1 MKTFFAGYRNTDWY
15 MLLAL
20 IPLFAASLSV
30 LYSFGAD
37 AARFEKQSIY
47 IVIGLIIFFVL
58 SRFDYRFLRK
68 TNVVLGF
75 YALILVLLVLLFGV
89 GQISKG
95 AQSWFNLGLF
105 AFQPSDFAKL
115 ALIVILAKYFSRRHI
130 EIRDIRHI
138 LISGVY
144 AAVPVLLVLVQ
155 PDFGNA
161 LTLLLIWFGMVL
173 VSGISKKH
181 LAYVFGAGVVA
192 FLLLWQFVL
201 APYQKARIETF
212 VNPLGDIQG
221 RGYNA
226 YQAVVAVGSGELDGK
241 GFGYGTQSR
250 LKFLPEYETDFIFAA
265 YAEEWGYIGALIVI
279 ASFFFL
285 IYRILLVAYSA
296 SSNFETLFALGV
308 AILFMVHFLINIGMN
323 MGIMPVTGITLPFM
337 SYGGSH
343 IIFEMT
349 TLGIL
354 MGMRKYGLATH
365 RDRMKNEFLGLE

>member
-1 MKTFFAGYRNTDWY
+1 MDWY

-37 AARFEKQSIY
+37 AARFERQVIY
-47 IVIGLIIFFVL
+47 IVIGVCIFFVL
-58 SRFDYRFLRK
+58 SRFEYRFLRK
-68 TNVVLGF
+68 TNVVLGL
-75 YALILVLLVLLFGV
+75 YALILVLLVLLFGI
-89 GQISKG
+89 GQVSKG

-115 ALIVILAKYFSRRHI
+115 ALIIILAKYFSRRHI
-130 EIRDIRHI
+130 EINDIRHI

-144 AAVPVLLVLVQ
+144 AFVPVVLVLIQ

-161 LTLLLIWFGMVL
+161 LTLILIWFGMVL
-173 VSGISKKH
+173 VSGISKRH
-181 LAYVFGAGVVA
+181 LAYVFGTGLIA

-212 VNPLGDIQG
+212 INPLGDIQG

-279 ASFFFL
+279 CAFFFL

-308 AILFMVHFLINIGMN
+308 AILFIVHFLINIGMN

-354 MGMRKYGLATH
+354 MGMRRYGLATH

>member
-1 MKTFFAGYRNTDWY
+1 

-20 IPLFAASLSV
+20 VPLFAASLSV
-30 LYSFGAD
+30 LYSFGGD
-37 AARFEKQSIY
+37 VARFEKQIIY
-47 IVIGLIIFFVL
+47 IVIGISIFFVL
-58 SRFDYRFLRK
+58 SRFEYRFLRK
-68 TNVVLGF
+68 TNVVLGL
-75 YALILVLLVLLFGV
+75 YLIIVVLLVLLFGI
-89 GQISKG
+89 GQVSKG

-130 EIRDIRHI
+130 EIHDFRHI
-138 LISGVY
+138 LISGIY
-144 AAVPVLLVLVQ
+144 ASLPVLLVLIQ

-161 LTLLLIWFGMVL
+161 LILVLIWFGMVL

-181 LAYVFGAGVVA
+181 LAYLFGVGVIVFIC
-192 FLLLWQFVL
+192 LWQFVL

-212 VNPLGDIQG
+212 INPLADIQG

-279 ASFFFL
+279 TSFFFL
-285 IYRILLVAYSA
+285 IYRILLVAYNA

-308 AILFMVHFLINIGMN
+308 SILFIVHFLINIGMN
-323 MGIMPVTGITLPFM
+323 MGIMPVTGITLPFV

-354 MGMRKYGLATH
+354 MGMRRYSLATH